1 MSRRAYTSRV
11 IISLTTLMA
20 VAVLAMIILPGGA
33 IGEEEARRVVS
44 SSDQFVFGR
53 EAVIDQPVSGS
64 VQVYGGGVDV
74 RDVVDGDL
82 LVMGGD
88 ITIRDKGR
96 VTGNV
101 IYAGGRVTADEGR
114 IGGRSYSLGTPEGAA
129 VTMQQRAI
137 TLSLLFVW
145 LVVAVVV
152 TAISGREVRAS
163 SIETRGSAFY
173 CFVLGLVAVTS
184 LVLTAIV
191 FSYLVPYLIGIP
203 LLLAL
208 TVFAIVTKVY
218 GMIAVFHAVGTLVAG
233 LRNRQQLTSRR
244 WLRGD
249 LAMVVIGLLILGAI
263 RMIPIVGSIIWAL
276 ASILGFGVALATRYG
291 RREPWFL
298 AWRVAE
304 A

>member
-1 MSRRAYTSRV
+1 MSRSLRV
-11 IISLTTLMA
+11 VVSMTTLAAM
-20 VAVLAMIILPGGA
+20 AVLAMIILPGGA
-33 IGEEEARRVVS
+33 AGEVKAPRAAESGDR
-44 SSDQFVFGR
+44 FVFGR
-53 EAVIDQPVSGS
+53 DAVIDNAVSGS
-64 VQVYGGGVDV
+64 VQVYGGAVDV
-74 RDVVDGDL
+74 REVIDGDL

-88 ITIRDKGR
+88 LTIRDHGR
-96 VTGNV
+96 VAGNV
-101 IYAGGRVTADEGR
+101 ILAGGRVTGGEDR
-114 IGGRSYSLGTPEGAA
+114 IGGRVYSLATPEGAA

-152 TAISGREVRAS
+152 TLINGREVRAS
-163 SIETRGSAFY
+163 SIETRASALY

-191 FSYLVPYLIGIP
+191 FSYLVSYLIGIP

-208 TVFAIVTKVY
+208 AVFAIVTKVY

-233 LRNRQQLTSRR
+233 SRNRRQLESRR

-263 RMIPIVGSIIWAL
+263 RMIPVVGGIIWAL
-276 ASILGFGVALATRYG
+276 ASILGFGVALATRFG

-298 AWRVAE
+298 TWRVAE

>member
-1 MSRRAYTSRV
+1 MSRSLRIVA
-11 IISLTTLMA
+11 SLTTLTA
-20 VAVLAMIILPGGA
+20 IVVLAMIILPGGA
-33 IGEEEARRVVS
+33 AGEVEARRAAES
-44 SSDQFVFGR
+44 GDRFVFGR
-53 EAVIDQPVSGS
+53 NAVIDNPVSGS
-64 VQVYGGGVDV
+64 VQVYGGAADV
-74 RDVVDGDL
+74 REVIDGDL

-88 ITIRDKGR
+88 LAIRLNGR
-96 VTGNV
+96 VAGNV
-101 IYAGGRVTADEGR
+101 ILAGGRVTAGQDR
-114 IGGRSYSLGTPEGAA
+114 IGGRVYSLATPEGAA

-152 TAISGREVRAS
+152 TLINGREVRAS
-163 SIETRGSAFY
+163 SIETRASALY

-191 FSYLVPYLIGIP
+191 FSYLVSYLIGIP

-208 TVFAIVTKVY
+208 AVFAIVTKVY

-233 LRNRQQLTSRR
+233 LRNRRQLESRR

-263 RMIPIVGSIIWAL
+263 RMIPVIGGIAWAL
-276 ASILGFGVALATRYG
+276 ASILGFGVALATRFG